1 MGDEP
6 MVIADAQG
14 FRVTDAAGKEY
25 LDGISG
31 EWVVNL
37 GYRNPEVAE
46 AAIAQIMRSDFIA
59 PMYNAEPRAL
69 LAEKV
74 VEMAPGMSKLLFG
87 LSGSDA
93 VEGAM
98 HLAMRSTGKDEFVCL
113 FQAYHGRTF
122 ATLALSYTYPSMYE
136 GAKKGLERYT
146 TRQIRVPNYNCY
158 RCPFERTPD
167 SCDLFC
173 ARFVERM
180 IVEGSEGGVAGVIV
194 EAYQANGGM
203 VPSPEGYLQEIREIC
218 TRQGAAM
225 IVDEV
230 QTAWGR
236 CGEFF
241 AVQHYGVEPDI
252 IVLGKAFGGG
262 FPMSGVLANE
272 RTVQPAGR
280 LGVRLHRDRPSRRGV
295 AIVEIVFTA
304 AVALLLLGGVLF
316 FFKSGGF
323 GLLVDNHGVN
333 GDNSIAIPWQNYVF
347 AATAPIFSLMG
358 WEASADLAEETKDPR
373 RSAPRAMFRAV
384 AVCAAA
390 GLIVMAIFIAA
401 IPTSVPDALEHPNMM
416 FWIVESHFGR
426 VTAVILELIAY
437 ASLLGCIVAN
447 VAVATRLV
455 YSVSRDGLLPFSE
468 KFGKVSPR
476 WQTPVNANIALWLMC
491 LAVQVVGA
499 GNIFRIT
506 SMAVIAY
513 YLTYA
518 LTMLGVIV
526 GHKMGR
532 IPEPP
537 KGAGYFGLGK
547 ALVPV
552 ASIGF
557 LWAMAVVTLYLTPAE
572 NHYIIGY
579 FAIALGMGAALTG
592 YAWWALKSGKAKVP
606 VTEVTEEVSAR
617 A

>member
-272 RTVQPAGR
+272 QFSQLAAWEYGFTEIGHPVAAWRSSRSSSPPRSRCSCSAACCSSSRAADSACWSTTTASTVTTASRSRGRTTCSP
-280 LGVRLHRDRPSRRGV
+280 P
-295 AIVEIVFTA
+295 
-304 AVALLLLGGVLF
+304 
-316 FFKSGGF
+316 
-323 GLLVDNHGVN
+323 
-333 GDNSIAIPWQNYVF
+333 
-347 AATAPIFSLMG
+347 
-358 WEASADLAEETKDPR
+358 PR
-373 RSAPRAMFRAV
+373 RS
-384 AVCAAA
+384 
-390 GLIVMAIFIAA
+390 
-401 IPTSVPDALEHPNMM
+401 
-416 FWIVESHFGR
+416 SH
-426 VTAVILELIAY
+426 
-437 ASLLGCIVAN
+437 
-447 VAVATRLV
+447 
-455 YSVSRDGLLPFSE
+455 
-468 KFGKVSPR
+468 
-476 WQTPVNANIALWLMC
+476 
-491 LAVQVVGA
+491 
-499 GNIFRIT
+499 
-506 SMAVIAY
+506 
-513 YLTYA
+513 
-518 LTMLGVIV
+518 
-526 GHKMGR
+526 
-532 IPEPP
+532 
-537 KGAGYFGLGK
+537 
-547 ALVPV
+547 
-552 ASIGF
+552 
-557 LWAMAVVTLYLTPAE
+557 
-572 NHYIIGY
+572 
-579 FAIALGMGAALTG
+579 
-592 YAWWALKSGKAKVP
+592 
-606 VTEVTEEVSAR
+606 
-617 A
+617 

>member
-1 MGDEP
+1 MWLG
-6 MVIADAQG
+6 IAA
-14 FRVTDAAGKEY
+14 VTFCFAINIV
-25 LDGISG
+25 GIR
-31 EWVVNL
+31 
-37 GYRNPEVAE
+37 Y
-46 AAIAQIMRSDFIA
+46 
-59 PMYNAEPRAL
+59 
-69 LAEKV
+69 
-74 VEMAPGMSKLLFG
+74 
-87 LSGSDA
+87 
-93 VEGAM
+93 
-98 HLAMRSTGKDEFVCL
+98 
-113 FQAYHGRTF
+113 
-122 ATLALSYTYPSMYE
+122 AT
-136 GAKKGLERYT
+136 
-146 TRQIRVPNYNCY
+146 
-158 RCPFERTPD
+158 
-167 SCDLFC
+167 
-173 ARFVERM
+173 RF
-180 IVEGSEGGVAGVIV
+180 
-194 EAYQANGGM
+194 N
-203 VPSPEGYLQEIREIC
+203 
-218 TRQGAAM
+218 
-225 IVDEV
+225 
-230 QTAWGR
+230 
-236 CGEFF
+236 
-241 AVQHYGVEPDI
+241 
-252 IVLGKAFGGG
+252 
-262 FPMSGVLANE
+262 N
-272 RTVQPAGR
+272 
-280 LGVRLHRDRPSRRGV
+280 GV

-476 WQTPVNANIALWLMC
+476 WQTPVNASIALWLMC